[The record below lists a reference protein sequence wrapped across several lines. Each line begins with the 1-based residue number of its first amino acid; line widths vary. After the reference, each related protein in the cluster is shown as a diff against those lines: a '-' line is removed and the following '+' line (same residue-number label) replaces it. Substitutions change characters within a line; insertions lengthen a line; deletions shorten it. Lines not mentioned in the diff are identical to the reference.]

1 MKKDEAKDAEATAEK
16 PICGIIMPISECTNK
31 GVTYS
36 AAHWESMKLFLE
48 DAIRESG
55 YEPKAVWEGIEQS
68 VIHSRIVNNIADF
81 PLMICVI
88 CGSNVNVMIELGLR
102 LMTDKPVLVIY
113 EEGTQPPFDVNVL
126 QMFGMPINPDYKDY
140 QYLKEQIKEVLPKMM
155 EQGYKTFLSNFK
167 QITPKG
173 VSGTEKVEL
182 AQFMNATK
190 ESIQDLQTQV
200 SMLISQ
206 NENVNRQ
213 LPRRRMYVD
222 EQLLQQSNERIE
234 KDLWRRRLEDRLV
247 GLRMSLDSMLKES
260 NISPRL
266 LNRAM
271 DELSS
276 IERDCHRHGWDDSIP
291 IGREIMQV
299 REMIDS
305 AMRRNR

>member
-140 QYLKEQIKEVLPKMM
+140 QYLKKQIKEVLPKMRS
-155 EQGYKTFLSNFK
+155 EEHTS
-167 QITPKG
+167 
-173 VSGTEKVEL
+173 EL
-182 AQFMNATK
+182 
-190 ESIQDLQTQV
+190 
-200 SMLISQ
+200 
-206 NENVNRQ
+206 
-213 LPRRRMYVD
+213 
-222 EQLLQQSNERIE
+222 QSRI
-234 KDLWRRRLEDRLV
+234 
-247 GLRMSLDSMLKES
+247 
-260 NISPRL
+260 
-266 LNRAM
+266 
-271 DELSS
+271 
-276 IERDCHRHGWDDSIP
+276 
-291 IGREIMQV
+291 
-299 REMIDS
+299 
-305 AMRRNR
+305 